1 MKNVQTYGP
10 CLTPK
15 KGLVRW
21 LNSVFRHFGMG
32 LTFVLLAAGQAAAL
46 EVRFEK
52 VSDGVYAFVGDMG
65 PRSVAN
71 EGLNANIGLVLTP
84 QGAVLIDSGATFES
98 ARQIE
103 EAVRRVSPQPVRW
116 VINTGGQDHR
126 WLGNGYFK
134 DRGAEILAHA
144 QAQADMRSRGNDQ
157 VEILRALLGPRAA
170 GTVPTLASRW
180 LTQPDE
186 RLELG
191 GVVFEFKHRGG
202 AHTPGDMLVWLP
214 RQQVMFSGDVVYV
227 DRMLGVLP
235 VSQTQKWLAT
245 FAEIEK
251 LAPAHI
257 VPGHGRVTNLATA
270 QADTR
275 DYLRA
280 LRSHMKKA
288 VDDNVDLSS
297 AIRSFDVQRYL
308 RLINAAE
315 LNPGNASRTYL
326 EIERE

>member
-1 MKNVQTYGP
+1 MMTR
-10 CLTPK
+10 TS
-15 KGLVRW
+15 GLCATRLYRQICRLAHAW
-21 LNSVFRHFGMG
+21 RQQALG
-32 LTFVLLAAGQAAAL
+32 LALLMLASGQAVAL
-46 EVRFEK
+46 EVHFER
-52 VSDGVYAFVGDMG
+52 VAEGVYAYVGDMG
-65 PRSVAN
+65 PRTLLN
-71 EGLNANIGLVLTP
+71 EGLNANLGLVVTP
-84 QGAVLIDSGATFES
+84 QGSVLIDSGATFES
-98 ARQIE
+98 ARKIA
-103 EAVRRVSPQPVRW
+103 EAVGRVTSQPVRW

-134 DRGAEILAHA
+134 GLGAEILAHS
-144 QAQADMRSRGNDQ
+144 QAQADMRNRGNEQ
-157 VEILRALLGPRAA
+157 VDILRAVLGARAA
-170 GTVPTLASRW
+170 GTIPTLPTRW
-180 LTQPDE
+180 LSLPDE
-186 RLELG
+186 RLVLG
-191 GVVFEFKHRGG
+191 GVAFEFKHRGG

-214 RQQVMFSGDVVYV
+214 DQQVMFSGDTVYV
-227 DRMLGVLP
+227 DRMLGVLA
-235 VSQTQKWLAT
+235 VSQTRHWLAT

-251 LAPAHI
+251 VMPARI

-275 DYLRA
+275 DYLLA

-297 AIRSFDVQRYL
+297 AIRSFDARLFL